1 MKAILL
7 TGPGDLDSLH
17 PGEIDAPEPGPGEIR
32 VRVHAASLNPVD
44 CKSALSR
51 PENRS
56 YPHILG
62 VDVAGVVD
70 AVGAQAGPWAEG
82 DRVFYHT
89 SPRRH
94 GGFAEFHV
102 TPAHTVSRL
111 PAEVSFTDA
120 AALPC
125 SGLTAYQAL
134 FRRLNCER
142 GESLLV
148 HAAAGGVGSFAV
160 QLGRVA
166 GLRVIATCSRANADY
181 VRGLGAD
188 EIIDYRTED
197 VAARVRELT
206 AAQGGVDAILD
217 TLGPRSGVDN
227 LSLLTAEGGAAFV
240 VGLPDLSGV
249 ADMPVSI
256 SVHDIGLGGALD
268 SPAFRRQQEDLAR
281 MGDELMALVV
291 AGKVQATVS
300 EIIDWRDIPAGLKRL
315 HEGHSRG
322 KIVARML

>member
-7 TGPGDLDSLH
+7 SRPGDLDSLH
-17 PGEIDAPEPGPGEIR
+17 FGEIGTPLPGPGELR

-44 CKSALSR
+44 YKSALSR

-70 AVGAQAGPWAEG
+70 AVGEAASPWAEG

-89 SPRRH
+89 SQRRH
-94 GGFAEFHV
+94 GAFAEFHI
-102 TPAHTVSRL
+102 TPAHSVSRL
-111 PAEVSFTDA
+111 PAGVSFTDA

-134 FRRLNCER
+134 FRRLNCEK

-148 HAAAGGVGSFAV
+148 HAAAGGVGGFAV
-160 QLGRVA
+160 QLGRVV
-166 GLRVIATCSRANADY
+166 GLRVIATCSRANAGY

-188 EIIDYRTED
+188 EIVDYRTED
-197 VAARVRELT
+197 VTARVRELT

-227 LSLLTAEGGAAFV
+227 LSLLAAEGGIACV
-240 VGLPDLSGV
+240 VGLPDLNGV

-256 SVHDIGLGGALD
+256 SVHDIALGGAFD

-291 AGKVQATVS
+291 AGKVQSTVS
-300 EIIDWRDIPAGLKRL
+300 EILDWQDIPAGLKRL
-315 HEGHSRG
+315 HEGHARG